1 MEHIAGEN
9 FNLGFFVFMAE
20 YLVVSTKRGHAGGAN
35 RIMMIYK
42 VINNNQVICLDD
54 QKKECIVIG
63 RGIGFKARTGQ
74 NVPEEKIEKIFKLAD
89 SAVRSKF
96 QQLVEK
102 IPLEHIEVT
111 DEIISYVKCSLG
123 KKLSD
128 NIYVALTDHI
138 NFAIERYE
146 KGMEFHNAL
155 LWEVKRFYHHEFTL
169 GEHAIRHIETRL
181 GIALP
186 EDEAGFIALHIVN
199 AEIDGKMDQTVTMT
213 HIIQGILNIVK
224 YYFKIELPED
234 SLDYD
239 RFLTHL
245 RFFAQ
250 RIVRGRLY
258 TTDDPAFCEM
268 IRNQYPEEYR
278 CVGKIREYISREYQH
293 EMTEEEM
300 MYLTVHIRR
309 LVKQGGE
316 Q

>member
-1 MEHIAGEN
+1 
-9 FNLGFFVFMAE
+9 
-20 YLVVSTKRGHAGGAN
+20 
-35 RIMMIYK
+35 MMIYK
-42 VINNNQVICLDD
+42 VINNNQVICLDG
-54 QKKECIVIG
+54 QNKECIVIG
-63 RGIGFKARTGQ
+63 RGIGFKAKTGQ
-74 NVPEEKIEKIFKLAD
+74 NVPEEKIEKIFKLD
-89 SAVRSKF
+89 NPAVNSKF

-138 NFAIERYE
+138 NFAIERQQQ
-146 KGMEFHNAL
+146 GIEFHNAL
-155 LWEVKRFYHHEFTL
+155 LWEVKRFYHHEFEL
-169 GEHAIRHIETRL
+169 GEHAIRHIKTKL
-181 GIALP
+181 GIQLP

-199 AEIDGKMDQTVTMT
+199 AEIDAQMDQTVAMT
-213 HIIQGILNIVK
+213 QIIHGVLNIVK
-224 YYFKIELPED
+224 YYFRMEFPED

-250 RIVRGRLY
+250 RVVGGKLY
-258 TTDDPAFCEM
+258 TTDDPAFCDM
-268 IRNQYPEEYR
+268 IRQQYPAEYG
-278 CVGKIREYISREYQH
+278 CVEKIREYVVREYEH

-309 LVKQGGE
+309 LVKQKN
-316 Q
+316 

>member
-1 MEHIAGEN
+1 MM
-9 FNLGFFVFMAE
+9 LGTLFFVYPSLTAM
-20 YLVVSTKRGHAGGAN
+20 VG
-35 RIMMIYK
+35 
-42 VINNNQVICLDD
+42 
-54 QKKECIVIG
+54 
-63 RGIGFKARTGQ
+63 
-74 NVPEEKIEKIFKLAD
+74 
-89 SAVRSKF
+89 
-96 QQLVEK
+96 
-102 IPLEHIEVT
+102 
-111 DEIISYVKCSLG
+111 ISYKHYIFVILPNENR
-123 KKLSD
+123 D
-128 NIYVALTDHI
+128 NKQK
-138 NFAIERYE
+138 N
-146 KGMEFHNAL
+146 NS
-155 LWEVKRFYHHEFTL
+155 
-169 GEHAIRHIETRL
+169 
-181 GIALP
+181 
-186 EDEAGFIALHIVN
+186 
-199 AEIDGKMDQTVTMT
+199 KMDQTVTMT

-278 CVGKIREYISREYQH
+278 CVGKIREYISREYRH

-316 Q
+316 R